1 MNKVTKLVPVGNS
14 TGLVI
19 PRDVLTAS
27 GLVQGE
33 EVVITA
39 SAGRIEVEAKTDD
52 FDRQMEIARDVMK
65 RRFRAL
71 RELAK

>member
-14 TGLVI
+14 TGVVVSREL
-19 PRDVLTAS
+19 LAAS
-27 GLVQGE
+27 GFAQGE
-33 EVVITA
+33 EVTIKA
-39 SAGRIEVEAKTDD
+39 SPGKIEIEAKADD

>member
-1 MNKVTKLVPVGNS
+1 MNKASKLVSVGNS
-14 TGLVI
+14 TGIVI
-19 PRDVLTAS
+19 PRELLAAS
-27 GLVQGE
+27 GFDLGE
-33 EVVITA
+33 EVTITA
-39 SAGRIEVEAKTDD
+39 TPGKLEIEAKADD